1 MPAIFNREDT
11 QVNGVFSSDT
21 AKLQMGAGLGVLVQG
36 MNFNYSQQ
44 VTRLYEIGTTGQDK
58 TNIYYVGGRTA
69 GQMGLSRVI
78 GPKTTIKELYKE
90 YGDVCKS
97 CNNTIELQL
106 KETDCCQADT
116 TTANGSEI
124 TYTLKHV
131 VLIQVGIQIGAQ
143 DMMINEQSSLMFS
156 GLDYT

>member
-1 MPAIFNREDT
+1 LKR
-11 QVNGVFSSDT
+11 SSNDASDFQPRGHAGQRRVLVRYGQT
-21 AKLQMGAGLGVLVQG
+21 ADGGRAGRTGAGD
-36 MNFNYSQQ
+36 
-44 VTRLYEIGTTGQDK
+44 EIGTTGQDK